1 MADLTEFL
9 RLADEYAMLPEGG
22 TLLCAVSG
30 GADSVCLLHILK
42 TLAPARGF
50 SVAAAHFNHG
60 LRGEESD
67 GDESFVRELAADWGV
82 PFYAGRGDTAAE
94 AAARGYGIEE
104 TARLLRYDFL
114 RKTAQG
120 AGAQVIATAH
130 TADDNLETLLMRLA
144 RGTGLRGLAGIPPRR
159 GALVRPFLTTDR
171 AWVLAYLE
179 EHRLPHREDR
189 TNADTAFT
197 RNRLRREVTP
207 VLRALNPRL
216 TEAVNTTTALLR
228 ADDAALTARA
238 WDLVRHAET
247 HPSGAVFVPASLLA
261 SAPGPVAS
269 RAAILLLERAG
280 AGRRDLT
287 AGHIA
292 SILSLAQS
300 ADPSAQLSLP
310 GGACAFREYGN
321 LCFSASPPPEATFT
335 PVRLPEEGVVVP
347 PGAPYRIRVTRCK
360 KTVEMQNSAG
370 VFYLCCAM
378 IKGEL
383 WVRPRRSGDAVR
395 FPGRAGTRSL
405 KELFIDERVPRTMR
419 ALIPVFMDGETVAA
433 VGGFGAADA
442 YAARSGDAALKIEIE
457 GLEEDA

>member
-9 RLADEYAMLPEGG
+9 RFADEYAMLPEGG
-22 TLLCAVSG
+22 TILCAVSG

-42 TLAPARGF
+42 ALAPARGY
-50 SVAAAHFNHG
+50 SLAAAHFNHG
-60 LRGEESD
+60 LRGAEA
-67 GDESFVRELAADWGV
+67 DEDERFVRSLAADWSI
-82 PFYAGRGDTAAE
+82 PFFAGRGDTAAR
-94 AAARGYGIEE
+94 AASRGLGLEE

-114 RKTAQG
+114 REAAKE
-120 AGAQVIATAH
+120 AGAEVIATAH

-159 GALVRPFLTTDR
+159 GALVRPLLTTGR

-179 EHRLPHREDR
+179 EYGLPHREDR

-197 RNRLRREVTP
+197 RNRLRAEAVP

-238 WDLVRHAET
+238 WELVRHAQA
-247 HPSGAVFVPASLLA
+247 HPSGAVFVPTSLLA

-269 RAAILLLERAG
+269 RAALLLLERAG

-292 SILSLAQS
+292 SILALAQS

-310 GGACAFREYGN
+310 GGACAWRDYGN
-321 LCFSASPPPEATFT
+321 LCFSAAPPPESTFS
-335 PVRLPEEGVVVP
+335 PARLPAEGVVIP
-347 PGAPYRIRVTRCK
+347 PGAPFRVRVTRCK
-360 KTVEMQNSAG
+360 KTAEMQNSAG
-370 VFYLCCAM
+370 VFYLRCDI

-395 FPGRAGTRSL
+395 FPGRTGTRSV
-405 KELFIDERVPRTMR
+405 KELFIDEHVPRTLR
-419 ALIPVFMDGETVAA
+419 ALIPVFMDGDTVAA
-433 VGGFGAADA
+433 VGGFGAA
-442 YAARSGDAALKIEIE
+442 AA
-457 GLEEDA
+457 